1 MPLRTLPEQAFRRR
15 ARMVA
20 VVFCAVCL
28 GLAARL
34 FYLQLRTSRWYTDRA
49 LGQQLRDTVVP
60 ADRGKI
66 YSADGV
72 LLAANSS
79 CWTLRASPRE
89 MPDDK
94 LSLAAEGL
102 ADILDLDAAN
112 LLESFRD
119 RRSNDC
125 LLRYRVDR
133 TTADRVRE
141 FCEANGITGIR
152 INQDSKRWYPQG
164 QFLASVLGFTNVD
177 NAGVSG
183 LELQYDGLLT
193 GENGVVLTAVN
204 AWGYTLEQSYE
215 TERFPTEGDGLRL
228 TIDTQIQHYLE
239 NALGYAV
246 QEHHVAARAVGIVMD
261 VNTGAVLAMSTTPS
275 YDPNEPRVIAD
286 EAARNQVESLS
297 GEARR
302 AALQLAQQT
311 QWRNKAV
318 SDLYEPGSV
327 FKLITCAAAL
337 DAGAITRHSSFYCG
351 ESISVAGTRFHCAN
365 HKRHGAQTVTQA
377 LENSCN
383 QSFIQIGARLGREAF
398 CSYFAA
404 FGLREPTGIDLPA
417 EPKKSLYYTADR
429 MGPVELAS
437 CAFGQSSKISY
448 LEMAAAVCAVVNG
461 GKLMRPYVVSDIL
474 APDGSLIEHIGPAC
488 TRQVLKA
495 ETSAVMR
502 EMMEAVVLYGGGR
515 NAQIAGYRVGGKSG
529 TSQKLDSTDEKA
541 RIASFVAVAPI
552 DDPQFLCLTAG
563 PQPAA
568 ASRPPSAPRCWNRLS
583 FTRASP
589 APLCRMQLP
598 PSPPPPTS
606 PPTATASMVPNK
618 KDRRSGLKGS
628 WLILL
633 RLLAEPDLTGGRI
646 HGLDDG
652 EALQLDALAADQLAA
667 LLEALL
673 DGDADA
679 LDGGPGLIGQ
689 FQQAHQG
696 AAVGQEIVDD
706 EDMVFRGEE
715 LFGDDDVIDLFV
727 GEGLDLGLVIV
738 VVQIDAHGLFG
749 KDHRH
754 IELAGDHCCNADA
767 AGFNGQH
774 FVDGLAC
781 KQALPLFC
789 HLAEQRDVHLVV
801 DEAVHLQ
808 HVALAHDAVLANPI
822 FQQFHFSLFLQA
834 FDTAFRFHLVYRI
847 PLPDFKV
854 FWAISLLFSP
864 KIRVY

>member
-1 MPLRTLPEQAFRRR
+1 MSDLLRTLPERTFRQR
-15 ARMVA
+15 ARIVA
-20 VVFCAVCL
+20 ALFCALCL

-34 FYLQLRTSRWYTDRA
+34 FFLQLGPDRRYADRA

-60 ADRGKI
+60 AGRGKI
-66 YSADGV
+66 SSADGA

-89 MPDDK
+89 MPEDK

-102 ADILDLDAAN
+102 AEILELDETA
-112 LLESFRD
+112 LLEKFSD

-133 TTADRVRE
+133 DTADAVRD

-164 QFLASVLGFTNVD
+164 EFLASVLGFTNVD
-177 NAGVSG
+177 NAGVAG
-183 LELQYDGLLT
+183 LELKYDGLLT

-228 TIDTQIQHYLE
+228 TIDTNIQHYLE

-246 QEHHVAARAVGIVMD
+246 QEHHVAARAVGIVLD
-261 VNTGAVLAMSTTPS
+261 VNTGAVLAMATTPS
-275 YDPNEPRVIAD
+275 YDPNQPRVLAD
-286 EAARNQVESLS
+286 RAARETVESLS
-297 GEARR
+297 GPERA

-337 DAGAITRHSSFYCG
+337 DTGAVTPRSSFYCG

-365 HKRHGAQTVTQA
+365 HKRHGAQSVTQA

-529 TSQKLDSTDEKA
+529 TSQKLDSADEKA

-552 DDPQFLCLTAG
+552 DDPQFLCLVCLDEPHSWTTAG
-563 PQPAA
+563 G
-568 ASRPPSAPRCWNRLS
+568 SLSAPVCAEVLEQ
-583 FTRASP
+583 TLVYKGVPRA
-589 APLCRMQLP
+589 
-598 PSPPPPTS
+598 
-606 PPTATASMVPNK
+606 
-618 KDRRSGLKGS
+618 
-628 WLILL
+628 
-633 RLLAEPDLTGGRI
+633 AEP
-646 HGLDDG
+646 
-652 EALQLDALAADQLAA
+652 EADAGPAQTAADLPA
-667 LLEALL
+667 
-673 DGDADA
+673 DGDSF
-679 LDGGPGLIGQ
+679 DG
-689 FQQAHQG
+689 A
-696 AAVGQEIVDD
+696 
-706 EDMVFRGEE
+706 
-715 LFGDDDVIDLFV
+715 
-727 GEGLDLGLVIV
+727 
-738 VVQIDAHGLFG
+738 
-749 KDHRH
+749 
-754 IELAGDHCCNADA
+754 
-767 AGFNGQH
+767 
-774 FVDGLAC
+774 
-781 KQALPLFC
+781 
-789 HLAEQRDVHLVV
+789 
-801 DEAVHLQ
+801 
-808 HVALAHDAVLANPI
+808 
-822 FQQFHFSLFLQA
+822 
-834 FDTAFRFHLVYRI
+834 
-847 PLPDFKV
+847 
-854 FWAISLLFSP
+854 
-864 KIRVY
+864 